1 MTWLLSLI
9 LLLPPADAKPAAPA
23 STKAQLSDTQIEK
36 DIRARLAR
44 SKMAADNFTVRVQGG
59 IATWEGKTD
68 VIQRKG
74 AATRMARSAGAK
86 AVVNNI
92 RVSEAA
98 RRRASAG
105 LDKGAR
111 RAQVKRT
118 EVPNRN

>member
-1 MTWLLSLI
+1 
-9 LLLPPADAKPAAPA
+9 
-23 STKAQLSDTQIEK
+23 
-36 DIRARLAR
+36 
-44 SKMAADNFTVRVQGG
+44 MAADNFTVRVQGG

-92 RVSEAA
+92 KVSEAA
-98 RRRASAG
+98 RRQASAQ

>member
-1 MTWLLSLI
+1 MTWLL
-9 LLLPPADAKPAAPA
+9 LLLLWLPPDAVKPGAATPA
-23 STKAQLSDTQIEK
+23 KAQLSDTQIEK

-59 IATWEGKTD
+59 VATWEGKTD

-92 RVSEAA
+92 KVSEAA
-98 RRRASAG
+98 RRQASAQ

>member
-1 MTWLLSLI
+1 MTWLLPLL
-9 LLLPPADAKPAAPA
+9 LLLPPDAVKPGAAAPA
-23 STKAQLSDTQIEK
+23 KAQLSDTQIEK

-74 AATRMARSAGAK
+74 AARSAGAK

-92 RVSEAA
+92 KVSEAA
-98 RRRASAG
+98 RRQASAQ